1 MKKEMELKSLDIFCE
16 IIDNFGDIGVVYR
29 LGKEFKK
36 VFGENV
42 KVRVILNRLDEF
54 ININSNVK
62 NIQNQEID
70 GIQYVTYEYVKKNM
84 CTFSTANVIIEAFGC
99 TIPEEYMNEAYDNSD
114 LLINLEYLSA
124 EDWIES
130 CHLQESPSG
139 KGKLKKI
146 FFMPGFTEKSGGVIA
161 DSLYLD
167 RIKNVIENKEYYR
180 KKYFSEI
187 ENIDKKIIGTVF
199 SYEKNFTPLFRD
211 LKSLDK
217 EIVILAMGEKTQEGF
232 KNFFEKNF
240 IEKLGNIYKYGKIE
254 VQFCKFLSQEDYEE
268 LINLT
273 DFNFV
278 RGEDS
283 FIRAVLTGKPYLWHI
298 YCQEDYAHMDK
309 IEGFLDKYERQMKG
323 KTSEEYMSEY
333 KKLFKDYNFRRENSL
348 EEGKEEYLFF
358 FNNLKEIERCNS
370 LFRDFLI
377 SNCNLINKIKDFIEK
392 F

>member
-1 MKKEMELKSLDIFCE
+1 MELKSLDIFCE

-42 KVRVILNRLDEF
+42 KIRVILNRLDEF

-232 KNFFEKNF
+232 
-240 IEKLGNIYKYGKIE
+240 
-254 VQFCKFLSQEDYEE
+254 
-268 LINLT
+268 
-273 DFNFV
+273 
-278 RGEDS
+278 
-283 FIRAVLTGKPYLWHI
+283 
-298 YCQEDYAHMDK
+298 
-309 IEGFLDKYERQMKG
+309 
-323 KTSEEYMSEY
+323 
-333 KKLFKDYNFRRENSL
+333 
-348 EEGKEEYLFF
+348 
-358 FNNLKEIERCNS
+358 
-370 LFRDFLI
+370 
-377 SNCNLINKIKDFIEK
+377 
-392 F
+392 